1 MHYIFPYTRA
11 APLCFPLVTIF
22 MKGKDVQVVW
32 GSVVTMLVLATAPIN
47 NVEIFDIEA
56 QG

>member
-32 GSVVTMLVLATAPIN
+32 GSVVTMLVLATAPIS

>member
-1 MHYIFPYTRA
+1 MPPP
-11 APLCFPLVTIF
+11 PLCFPLVTIF